1 MDSKAGIFSFFTN
14 PEKKLNVLRYLLV
27 GWGVASIPV
36 DIYTGLGLALP
47 SDLPLLQHHVSF
59 IYENMLSAI
68 YVPLAIAA
76 ILAAADPVRH
86 RLLIFF
92 IIVSSFTHA
101 SVMTY
106 HVFTTTVEIWS
117 GLTIG
122 SAFLFATGV
131 ALALFYPGGIREPK
145 SQGRRI

>member
-1 MDSKAGIFSFFTN
+1 M
-14 PEKKLNVLRYLLV
+14 VLRYLLI
-27 GWGVASIPV
+27 GWGVLSIPV

-47 SDLPLLQHHVSF
+47 SNLPVLQHHVSF

-68 YVPLAIAA
+68 YIPLAIAA

-86 RLLIFF
+86 KLLIFF
-92 IIVSSFTHA
+92 IAVSSITHA

-106 HVFTTTVEIWS
+106 HVFAATVEIWS

-131 ALALFYPGGIREPK
+131 AFTLFYPTGIGEPK
-145 SQGRRI
+145 S